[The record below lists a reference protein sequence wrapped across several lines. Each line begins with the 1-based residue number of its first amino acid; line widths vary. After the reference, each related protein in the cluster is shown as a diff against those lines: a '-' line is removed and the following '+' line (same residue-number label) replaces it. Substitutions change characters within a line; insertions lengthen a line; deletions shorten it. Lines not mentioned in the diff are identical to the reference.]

1 MNRSVERS
9 IQLYKV
15 TQHPLRCLSDRDPCN
30 LRKSA
35 VRMEKSQPIE
45 DTSSEEKD

>member
-9 IQLYKV
+9 VQLFKA

-35 VRMEKSQPIE
+35 VTLQKSP
-45 DTSSEEKD
+45 TSQATSTEEKD